1 MMVGYDGVLELID
14 GANVLTTKI
23 TSDGGSYLN
32 GGNVG
37 IGTSSP
43 SAKLEI
49 KSTSTDPWSPI
60 ASFVGP
66 ENGAKLLISNIA
78 CGSDKDRAGILWENQ
93 GIINVRMWMGDDGN
107 LYSNGGNPTSDTDG
121 NKFLTTGNITDG
133 SINTRSISGRALIS
147 ESGPGGSTQ
156 GAEWFTVLSTKTPYS
171 SNKFTVTFSEGN
183 NRGNITTFGTMTI
196 GIGANSGNIQTT
208 MMPSGSLYNN
218 TVNGTS
224 SLNEWRMLIQDPT
237 NSNAF
242 YRIDQFHT
250 DKYWDV
256 SSIPNFDATNYTTHV
271 VIVQM
276 REHSYQSTMMD
287 IAGMTY
293 GSMSDVYYGSEASG
307 PLPRCYYDNQ
317 RTDGTV
323 LTFNSITV

>member
-1 MMVGYDGVLELID
+1 
-14 GANVLTTKI
+14 
-23 TSDGGSYLN
+23 
-32 GGNVG
+32 VG

-107 LYSNGGNPTSDTDG
+107 LYSNSGNPTSDTDG